1 MLGAAKTGLSPLI
14 VLFGATLGYPR
25 QHQPGARG
33 ATGQSLP
40 AMEQEP
46 QGAPRPHRH
55 LMRGEAITSLF
66 RGQKS
71 QKSSKVIFI
80 NGSRY
85 NMKGKGRSA

>member
-1 MLGAAKTGLSPLI
+1 
-14 VLFGATLGYPR
+14 
-25 QHQPGARG
+25 
-33 ATGQSLP
+33 
-40 AMEQEP
+40 MEQEL

-55 LMRGEAITSLF
+55 LMQGESITSLF
-66 RGQKS
+66 REQKS

>member
-1 MLGAAKTGLSPLI
+1 M
-14 VLFGATLGYPR
+14 
-25 QHQPGARG
+25 
-33 ATGQSLP
+33 GQGLP

-46 QGAPRPHRH
+46 QGAPPPHQH
-55 LMRGEAITSLF
+55 LMQGESITSLF
-66 RGQKS
+66 REQKS